1 MQAMFPSIPKSSENN
16 YSFDP
21 KIVNKYGAVHF
32 DASATK
38 YRVSKEEFLYLRDKA
53 IQNGGSSIKAAQ
65 ILWLTRHILLLVWIA
80 LIVWKI
86 IGIFTVSSDYRS
98 TAIVQLVIYFF
109 SNLLIFLLIKFL
121 GDYYAKQG
129 CKGIKTFLNQQNN
142 ILYNKRGLHWK
153 IHPTCAFMQ
162 LSIDED
168 STRPNNYVAPVIT
181 TTQDSEPRVDLEASN
196 ESPGVQKIG
205 IN

>member
-1 MQAMFPSIPKSSENN
+1 MFPSIPPSDENN

-21 KIVNKYGAVHF
+21 KIVNKFGTVNF
-32 DASATK
+32 DPNATK

-53 IQNGGSSIKAAQ
+53 IQNGGSYIKIAQ
-65 ILWLTRHILLLVWIA
+65 TLWFIRHILILAWLALVVWRIIA
-80 LIVWKI
+80 
-86 IGIFTVSSDYRS
+86 IFLVASDYRGS
-98 TAIVQLVIYFF
+98 AIIQLVIYFF
-109 SNLLIFLLIKFL
+109 VSLVVVIFIKFL

-153 IHPTCAFMQ
+153 IHPACHFMQ

-168 STRPNNYVAPVIT
+168 SRPNNYIAPVIGAG
-181 TTQDSEPRVDLEASN
+181 QDTEIKKGDLEANN
-196 ESPGVQKIG
+196 ESPGTVKIG